1 MAVASCAII
10 SQNNTMILT
19 AERSAE
25 IDDFLAHHGWG
36 GAARRQI
43 AGDASFRRYERIA
56 CADGISRVVM
66 DAPPEKEDV
75 EPFILVQ
82 SCLWKA
88 GYSVPEILASDTR
101 RGFLLLEDVGDDS
114 FTRVLAQHPQQ
125 EEALY
130 AAAIDVLADLYQKG
144 VVLAQG
150 ASMPLAPY
158 QMELLEREAGLL
170 VEWFLPLIME
180 KRRAASVGAEFMD
193 AIKRALLASDLSP
206 RVLVHRDF
214 HADNLF
220 WLADRVPAMRR
231 VAMLDFQDA
240 VIGRPGYDLVSLLED
255 ARRDISPA
263 VVQASLRRYCD
274 LTGMHAA
281 PLMQEYAL
289 YGAQRNAK
297 ILGIFSRLRLR
308 DGKPRYLSLIPRVWG
323 HFIRDL
329 SHPALSEV
337 KAWAERHF
345 TPDDIAVITQSNLA
359 ERAYA

>member
-1 MAVASCAII
+1 MAVASCTII
-10 SQNNTMILT
+10 GHNITMSLT

-25 IDDFLAHHGWG
+25 IDDFLAHHGLG

-56 CADGISRVVM
+56 CADGVSRIVM

-75 EPFILVQ
+75 EPFISVQ

-114 FTRVLAQHPQQ
+114 FTRVLAQHPEQ

-130 AAAIDVLADLYQKG
+130 AAAIDVLADKYKRGLA
-144 VVLAQG
+144 LAQG
-150 ASMPLAPY
+150 APIPMVAY
-158 QMELLEREAGLL
+158 QMELLEREAALL

-180 KRRAASVGAEFMD
+180 KRRAATVGAEFME

-206 RVLVHRDF
+206 QVLVHRDF

-220 WLADRVPAMRR
+220 WLADRAPALRR

-263 VVQASLRRYCD
+263 VVQASLRRYSE
-274 LTGMHAA
+274 LTGVNPAA
-281 PLMQEYAL
+281 LMQEFAL

-297 ILGIFSRLRLR
+297 ILGIFARLRLR

-323 HFIRDL
+323 HFMRDV
-329 SHPALSEV
+329 SHPALAEV
-337 KAWAERHF
+337 KTWAERHF